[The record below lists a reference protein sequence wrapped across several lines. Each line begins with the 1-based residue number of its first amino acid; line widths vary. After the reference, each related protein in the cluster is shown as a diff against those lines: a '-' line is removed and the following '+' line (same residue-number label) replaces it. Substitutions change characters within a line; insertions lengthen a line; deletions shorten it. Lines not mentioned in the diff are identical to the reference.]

1 MVLPILLGIASAIGL
16 TTAGVGVGMASQSAS
31 GVETS
36 IDNLTKQLNR
46 LGDLTTQSMPYAKIL
61 GLSVSFAQSVT
72 GVCCIINT
80 FSGIDAQ
87 KELISVYRKISNDI
101 ESIKKDLTAIREN
114 LDTIVSFKNQNEFA
128 QHVYDLVSMRSSGI
142 QSNEQQTC
150 LFVYHQGN
158 EWRPRFHALNNAK
171 PLPNLC
177 GIFSDLHVMA
187 TFLIE
192 LRKTV
197 GPDMTFHVLLP
208 VTELHFIADAIAIPA
223 GIGPLRL
230 EGELHNQTGKPYIH
244 VNMPDASDDLLC
256 NIKNVATLQSPKSS
270 GWGRWCASTS
280 AAWAVALPSA
290 VVAGSGGTV
299 IGCVCGL
306 AIEIACPPLALATVI
321 GAVAGG
327 LGAGA
332 GVGTMTGIFIGE
344 KVEEAWD
351 K

>member
-1 MVLPILLGIASAIGL
+1 MVLPIIILGIASAIGL
-16 TTAGVGVGMASQSAS
+16 TSVGVGAAVAGKSVQS
-31 GVETS
+31 S
-36 IDNLTKQLNR
+36 IDELTAQLS
-46 LGDLTTQSMPYAKIL
+46 DLKTQYMPYAKVL

-80 FSGIDAQ
+80 FSGIAAQ
-87 KELISVYRKISNDI
+87 KQLVSFYEKIGNDV
-101 ESIKKDLTAIREN
+101 ESIKKDLAAICHS
-114 LDTIVSFKNQNEFA
+114 LGTIVSFKNQNEFA
-128 QHVYDLVSMRSSGI
+128 QHVYDLVAMRSSGI
-142 QSNEQQTC
+142 TPNERQTY

-158 EWRPRFHALNNAK
+158 EWRPRFHALNNAI
-171 PLPNLC
+171 PLQNLR

-197 GPDMTFHVLLP
+197 EPDAIFHVLLP

-223 GIGPLRL
+223 GIGPLLL
-230 EGELHNQTGKPYIH
+230 EGELHNQSGKPYVH
-244 VNMPDASDDLLC
+244 VNMPGASSDLLC
-256 NIKNVATLQSPKSS
+256 NIKNVATIQSSPKSS

-306 AIEIACPPLALATVI
+306 ALEIACPPLALATVI

-332 GVGTMTGIFIGE
+332 GVGTMTGIFIGD